1 LKSHIERTNR
11 KEKVVERIIKYWQR
25 LWEMDKRNIKAMDAL
40 KQKSTE
46 KGNNYLRKIE
56 QEPNGLGVGGT

>member
-11 KEKVVERIIKYWQR
+11 KEKVVERIINYWQR

-46 KGNNYLRKIE
+46 KGNN
-56 QEPNGLGVGGT
+56 